1 MSDEMLKSQKLSEEI
16 TPVDTELSDEDLE
29 TVAGGAAIANATSS
43 AVAVNGS
50 FAASSASAK
59 ALEIDVAS
67 PFNF

>member
-1 MSDEMLKSQKLSEEI
+1 MSDEMLKSQQLSEEI
-16 TPVDTELSDEDLE
+16 IPVDTELSDEDLE
-29 TVAGGAAIANATSS
+29 TVAGGAAIANADSK

-50 FAASSASAK
+50 IALSKADAQ